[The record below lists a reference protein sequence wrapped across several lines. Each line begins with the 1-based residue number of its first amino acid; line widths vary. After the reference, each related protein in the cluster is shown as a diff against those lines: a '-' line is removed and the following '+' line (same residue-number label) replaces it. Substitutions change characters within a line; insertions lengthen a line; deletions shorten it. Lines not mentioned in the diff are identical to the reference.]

1 MRHNEHDAHKALSE
15 SRRMPT
21 VRMRP
26 RKRDTGANVL
36 AVAFTL
42 IALAGFFAWLAR

>member
-1 MRHNEHDAHKALSE
+1 MHHTDRNAHRDLADTA
-15 SRRMPT
+15 RMPT

-36 AVAFTL
+36 AVAATM
-42 IALAGFFAWLAR
+42 IALACFLGWLAR

>member
-1 MRHNEHDAHKALSE
+1 MHHADRNANRDLADTA
-15 SRRMPT
+15 RMPT

-36 AVAFTL
+36 AVAATL
-42 IALAGFFAWLAR
+42 IALACFLGWLAH